1 MKRTNHPTWER
12 IGGGELTL
20 NSGVI
25 IPQGK
30 TFRAA
35 EKDIP
40 AAFRDLVK
48 LITTHAVKQEIAPVA
63 ITRSTKPKSVKA
75 VDKPP
80 LNISGQ
86 DQYIMKMVN
95 PGWWKVIDKRTGKM
109 MHDQLLRKSNAIKV
123 KETLENE

>member
-63 ITRSTKPKSVKA
+63 ITRSTKPK
-75 VDKPP
+75 PP

-109 MHDQLLRKSNAIKV
+109 MHDQLLRKSKAIKV